1 MKVLGIG
8 CSSFHDPS
16 AALLVDGQLVAAAEE
31 ERFSRHKHAFGENP
45 VHAARW
51 CLAEA
56 GLTPAD
62 VDVVAYPWSAEVLRD
77 KRWEYARRT
86 FPKAPKKAIRAFTRL
101 LAEQRKREAA
111 LDATLAAL
119 GIDRRRVE
127 VDFVE
132 HHLAHA
138 SSAFHLSGFPSAAIL
153 TADGEGEVTSTL
165 FAEGHADGRIAKLR
179 EVLKPDSLGLFY
191 ATMTEYLGFEAMDGE
206 YKVMGMAPYGDA
218 DRYAAKIAPLV
229 QVTEAG
235 FRCDDD
241 RVWVAR
247 GDRAVAGKHYARR
260 MVEELGPARDG
271 DDLIEPY
278 VHIAA
283 ATQRR
288 LEEVAL
294 ELVDRQLAAVLD
306 RHEGRLCFAGGVAL
320 NVKLNKRL
328 LEHPKVKA
336 LFVQPASSDAGI
348 ALGAATYAA
357 VRRGVRVA
365 PMTTAALGPG
375 YTTAQVKEVLDG
387 FCIPYEVLEDA
398 PATAAELLARGEVV
412 AWFQGR
418 MEWGP
423 RALGQ
428 RSILGNPTVK
438 GTADDIN
445 RRIKYREPWRPFCPS
460 MLAERAHEVLETRG
474 HDSPYMTFTFA
485 VRPEWKERIPE
496 VVHVDGTAR
505 PQFVTPARAPRFH
518 RLLQAFEARTGVP
531 VVINTSLNRRGE
543 PLICSPEDALQM
555 FYASGLEYLVIEDLL
570 VRKRPA
576 GP

>member
-1 MKVLGIG
+1 MKILGIG

-16 AALLVDGQLVAAAEE
+16 AALIIDGELVAAAEE
-31 ERFSRHKHAFGENP
+31 ERFTRTKHALRQNP
-45 VHAARW
+45 VLAARW
-51 CLAEA
+51 CLAQA
-56 GLTPAD
+56 GLRPQD
-62 VDVVAYPWSAEVLRD
+62 VDVVAYPWSGAILQE
-77 KRWEYARRT
+77 KRWEYARRV
-86 FPKAPKKAIRAFTRL
+86 FPKQPSKALRAFTKL
-101 LAEQRKREAA
+101 LGEQKKRVGA
-111 LDATLAAL
+111 LHDTLRAV
-119 GIDRRRVE
+119 GIDPREVE
-127 VDFVE
+127 VDYVE

-165 FAEGHADGRIAKLR
+165 FAEGLPDGRIRKLK

-191 ATMTEYLGFEAMDGE
+191 ATMTEYLGFEALDGE

-218 DRYAAKIAPLV
+218 SRFDLSGLV
-229 QVTEAG
+229 RVTDEGG
-235 FRCDDD
+235 FRCDDE

-247 GDRAVAGKHYARR
+247 KNRAVPGKHFSRR
-260 MVEELGPARDG
+260 MIEELGPARVG
-271 DDLIEPY
+271 DDLLEPY
-278 VHIAA
+278 VHVAA
-283 ATQRR
+283 ATQRL
-288 LEEVAL
+288 LEDVSL
-294 ELVDRQLAAVLD
+294 QLVDRQLADAL
-306 RHEGRLCFAGGVAL
+306 RQHGGRLCFAGGVAL

-328 LEHPKVKA
+328 IEHPLVEEV
-336 LFVQPASSDAGI
+336 FVQPASNDAGI

-357 VRRGVRVA
+357 VTRGERVR
-365 PMTTAALGPG
+365 PMTTAALGPS
-375 YTTAQVKEVLDG
+375 YTTAEVREVLDG

-398 PATAAELLARGEVV
+398 PDTAADLLARGEVV

-428 RSILGNPTVK
+428 RSILGNPTVR

-460 MLAERAHEVLETRG
+460 MLAERAHDILVTHG
-474 HDSPYMTFTFA
+474 HDSPYMTFTFD
-485 VRPEWKERIPE
+485 VRPEWKDRIPE

-505 PQFVTPARAPRFH
+505 PQFVTAERAPRYH
-518 RLLQAFEARTGVP
+518 RMLQSFERRTGVP

-570 VRKRPA
+570 VRKRP
-576 GP
+576 G